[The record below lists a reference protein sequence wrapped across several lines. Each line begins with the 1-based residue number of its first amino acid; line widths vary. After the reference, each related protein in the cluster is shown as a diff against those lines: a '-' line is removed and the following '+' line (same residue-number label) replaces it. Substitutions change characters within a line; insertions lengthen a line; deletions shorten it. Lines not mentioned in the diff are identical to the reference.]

1 MAQVKIKD
9 LYPLSPMQEGMLFH
23 SILDQKSEAYFEQT
37 VITIQDILDASLI
50 QQSLQKL
57 VDRYDIFRTVFM
69 YKETERPLQVVLEQR
84 EATPIHVENWSGQ
97 PDEEKKSL
105 LESFLKNDRQT
116 GFDLE
121 KEVPIRLALIQWTK
135 EDSKLIWS
143 FPHIVMDGWCMGTVA
158 QDFFDIYISLRDNTF
173 LKLGPVFP
181 FSSFIQWLERQ
192 NKEEAAAYWQRYLLN
207 VENETVVP
215 GYTRSFDSSYRAKQF
230 TSIWEERLTQGLE
243 HIAKQYRVTVSTVFQ
258 TLWGILLQ
266 TYNNSN
272 DVILGSVVSGRPDE
286 VPGIENMVGLFINT
300 IPVRIISSPEQRFS
314 DLLASVQDS
323 MMESNRYSYLSL
335 ADIQSHTSLKQNLI
349 GHIVVFENYPISED
363 LMSLEEESKTIRISE
378 VEEIEQTNYDLNV
391 VVVPGCKLEIRF
403 SYNELTYDSNMI
415 QLIASHLSQAMEQ
428 VLLNPDIS
436 VKDLD
441 FVTTEEKQ
449 WLLFDFN
456 DTRTLYPAEHTIH
469 HCFEEQ
475 AEKTPE
481 AVAIVFEDRE
491 LTYRELNTKANQL
504 ASKLRK
510 LGVQPDTIVAIL
522 TERSPE
528 MIIGVLGILK
538 AGAAYLPIDPV
549 YPQDRITFM
558 LQDSHSDILLTLS
571 GRGSQTTGFEFSG
584 IVLDLGDIGSYDTD
598 VFTSSNRS
606 ATADHL
612 AYVMYTSG
620 STGRPKG
627 VMIEHRNVIRLV
639 KNTNYVQFAENDRI
653 LMTGALVF
661 DACTFEIWGALL
673 NGLRLY
679 IVPESI
685 ILNAVKLGTALA
697 QNHITTMWLTSPLF
711 NQLAQQKPELFSP
724 LKYLLVGGDVLS
736 PAIIAN
742 VREKCPGLTIING
755 YGPTENTTFSCC
767 FPIEKEHS
775 NIPIGRPIGNS
786 TVYILDS
793 SNRLLPIGAQG
804 EICVGGDGLA
814 RGYLNRDELTREKFV
829 PNPFIPGEKMYRTG
843 DLGRWLPDGNLEY
856 LGRIDQQVK
865 IRGYRIEPGEIETR
879 LMRHDAIHGV
889 HVAVRAANDGQKTLC
904 AYIAT
909 DAVLTISEM
918 KAHLAGQLPDYMI
931 PAQYVFLPSLPLN
944 TNGKIDRQALPK
956 PEAINSSQL
965 EYTAPRNEV
974 EQQLANLWQTVL
986 GVERVGI
993 DDSFFELGGHSLKA
1007 IQLVSKAQELNIP
1020 LDIHQLLQYQTIRS
1034 LYDLLQRGE
1043 AGVEETSKLIADPQE
1058 AGRII
1063 GEAFGTHALLRTV
1076 SSAQQDYL
1084 FLQLEP
1090 FHAEQVQD
1098 ITEFIQS
1105 RIHPELYP
1113 HYIIPWGIDEP
1124 HWVCGVPVTDDSELT
1139 NPEQEALIQHQAEEW
1154 ADNIAD
1160 LNTEWSTHILAP
1172 DTIGQYPLAPVQLY
1186 HLQHPVGS
1194 GMSIRL
1200 DNYLNIPR
1208 LTAAILRLI
1217 HRHELLRSVIMKSD
1231 ETWTW
1236 GLKPAPEHISLPM
1249 VDLSE
1254 YPVYIQQR
1262 LLSYM
1267 VPKLYE
1273 EPYEQTHALQYRI
1286 VLIHLNLREQLLLL
1300 PCSHI
1305 IFDATSGGI
1314 LRRQLLD
1321 EYHHPQQ
1328 APQQAEANH
1337 YRDYVEHIR
1346 QGPQGISDQQM
1357 NKQFRLQ
1364 VFGENNDLIQ
1374 ALTQNRNHA
1383 VSTKYHWRLDVSHT
1397 PEPGQSASM
1406 WSLSLQIAYQF
1417 FSAYFHISEVPLWM
1431 TNYGRQY
1438 GDQNYFGTVG
1448 ECIDHIPIVL
1458 QEDDIAAREKG
1469 ILAQLGSATRHHL
1482 NFFNLMI
1489 NTDMEEA
1496 YPDSSRI
1503 LKKGLEQLP
1512 VVFNYL
1518 GESRED
1524 SALFDQMDADGEKLS
1539 VNKAIFFEIQHVG
1552 KVLEISLILPYEED
1566 RQYIHQ
1572 IFQAASDR
1580 LLNALTISQ

>member
-1 MAQVKIKD
+1 
-9 LYPLSPMQEGMLFH
+9 MLFH

-37 VITIQDILDASLI
+37 VITSQDILDASLV

-57 VDRYDIFRTVFM
+57 VNRYDIFRTVFI

-84 EATPIHVENWSGQ
+84 EAAPINVENWSRQ
-97 PDEEKKSL
+97 TDEEKKAL
-105 LESFLKNDRQT
+105 LESFLKNDRQI

-121 KEVPIRLALIQWTK
+121 KDVPIRLALIRWTE

-158 QDFFDIYISLRDNTF
+158 QDFFDIYISLRDNTP
-173 LKLGPVFP
+173 LKLVPVFP

-192 NKEEAAAYWQRYLLN
+192 DKEEAAAYWQRYLLE

-215 GYTRSFDSSYRAKQF
+215 GYTQSFDSSYRAEQF

-243 HIAKQYRVTVSTVFQ
+243 RIAKQYRVTVSTVFQ

-272 DVILGSVVSGRPDE
+272 DVIMGSVVSGRPDE

-314 DLLASVQDS
+314 DLLASVQVS

-349 GHIVVFENYPISED
+349 RHIVVFENYPISED
-363 LMSLEEESKTIRISE
+363 LMSLEEESKAIRITE

-391 VVVPGCKLEIRF
+391 VVVPGHKLEIKF
-403 SYNELTYDSNMI
+403 SYNELTYDQNMI

-428 VLLNPDIS
+428 VLLNPDIR
-436 VKDLD
+436 VKDLE
-441 FVTTEEKQ
+441 FLTTEERRR
-449 WLLFDFN
+449 LLFDFN
-456 DTRTLYPAEHTIH
+456 DTRTLYPAEQTIH

-481 AVAIVFEDRE
+481 AVAIVFENRE
-491 LTYRELNTKANQL
+491 LTYRELNIKANQL

-538 AGAAYLPIDPV
+538 AGAAYLPIDPS

-558 LQDSHSDILLTLS
+558 LQDSRSNILLTLS

-584 IVLDLGDIGSYDTD
+584 TVLDLGDIGSYDAD
-598 VFTSSNRS
+598 VFTSFNLS
-606 ATADHL
+606 ATTADHL

-685 ILNAVKLGTALA
+685 ILNAVKLGTALE
-697 QNHITTMWLTSPLF
+697 QNHISTMWLTSPLF
-711 NQLAQQKPELFSP
+711 NQLALQKPELFSP

-767 FPIEKEHS
+767 FPIEKEYS

-786 TVYILDS
+786 TAYILDS
-793 SNRLLPIGAQG
+793 SNRLLPIGTQG

-814 RGYLNRDELTREKFV
+814 RGYLNRDDLTQEKFV

-843 DLGRWLPDGNLEY
+843 DLGRWLPDGYLEY

-879 LMRHDAIHGV
+879 LMGHEDIHGV
-889 HVAVRAANDGQKTLC
+889 YVALRTTNDGQKTLC

-909 DAVLTISEM
+909 DAVLTMSGM

-931 PAQYVFLPSLPLN
+931 PAQYVFLPVLPLN
-944 TNGKIDRQALPK
+944 TNGKIDRQALPE
-956 PEAINSSQL
+956 PETISSPQV

-974 EQQLANLWQTVL
+974 ERQLANLWQTVL
-986 GVERVGI
+986 GAERVGI

-1020 LDIHQLLQYQTIRS
+1020 LEIHQLLQYQTIRS

-1043 AGVEETSKLIADPQE
+1043 EGGENTSKLISDSQE

-1063 GEAFGTHALLRTV
+1063 GEAFGAHALLRTV

-1105 RIHPELYP
+1105 HIHPELYP
-1113 HYIIPWGIDEP
+1113 HYIIPWGTDEP
-1124 HWVCGVPVTDDSELT
+1124 YRICGIPVTDDSELT
-1139 NPEQEALIQHQAEEW
+1139 SPEQEACTQHQAEEW
-1154 ADNIAD
+1154 VANIAD
-1160 LNTEWSTHILAP
+1160 LNTEWSTNILAP

-1200 DNYLNIPR
+1200 DSYLDILR

-1217 HRHELLRSVIMKSD
+1217 HRHELLRSVIVKSD
-1231 ETWTW
+1231 ETWAW
-1236 GLKPAPEHISLPM
+1236 GLKPAPEHISLPT
-1249 VDLSE
+1249 VDLSG
-1254 YPVYIQQR
+1254 YPIYIQQR

-1273 EPYEQTHALQYRI
+1273 ELYEQTHSLQYRI
-1286 VLIHLNLREQLLLL
+1286 VLIRLNLREQLLLL

-1321 EYHHPQQ
+1321 EYHHPQP
-1328 APQQAEANH
+1328 APQPAEANQ
-1337 YRDYVEHIR
+1337 YRDYVEHIC
-1346 QGPQGISDQQM
+1346 QGPQGISDQQI

-1364 VFGENNDLIQ
+1364 MFGENNDRIQ
-1374 ALTQNRNHA
+1374 ALTQTRNHE
-1383 VSTKYHWRLDVSHT
+1383 VSTKYHWRLDLSDT
-1397 PEPGQSASM
+1397 PELGQSANM
-1406 WSLSLQIAYQF
+1406 WSLSLQMASQF
-1417 FSAYFHISEVPLWM
+1417 FSTYFHISEVPLWM

-1438 GDQNYFGTVG
+1438 GDQNYFGTMG

-1458 QEDDIAAREKG
+1458 QEDDIVAREKG
-1469 ILAQLGSATRHHL
+1469 ILAQLDSATRHHL
-1482 NFFNLMI
+1482 NFFNLII
-1489 NTDMEEA
+1489 NADMEEA

-1524 SALFDQMDADGEKLS
+1524 SALFDHMDVDGQKAS
-1539 VNKAIFFEIQHVG
+1539 VNEAIFFETQHVG
-1552 KVLEISLILPYEED
+1552 QVLEISLILPYEED

>member
-1 MAQVKIKD
+1 MKIKD

-37 VITIQDILDASLI
+37 VITSQDILDASLV

-57 VDRYDIFRTVFM
+57 VNRYDIFRTVFI

-84 EATPIHVENWSGQ
+84 EAAPINVENWSRQ
-97 PDEEKKSL
+97 TDEEKKAL
-105 LESFLKNDRQT
+105 LESFLKNDRQI

-121 KEVPIRLALIQWTK
+121 KDVPIRLALIRWTE

-158 QDFFDIYISLRDNTF
+158 QDFFDIYISLRDNTP
-173 LKLGPVFP
+173 LKLVPVFP

-192 NKEEAAAYWQRYLLN
+192 DKEEAAAYWQRYLLE

-215 GYTRSFDSSYRAKQF
+215 GYTQSFDSSYRAEQF

-243 HIAKQYRVTVSTVFQ
+243 RIAKQYRVTVSTVFQ

-272 DVILGSVVSGRPDE
+272 DVIMGSVVSGRPDE

-314 DLLASVQDS
+314 DLLASVQVS

-349 GHIVVFENYPISED
+349 RHIVVFENYPISED
-363 LMSLEEESKTIRISE
+363 LMSLEEESKAIRITE

-391 VVVPGCKLEIRF
+391 VVVPGHKLEIKF
-403 SYNELTYDSNMI
+403 SYNELTYDQNMI

-428 VLLNPDIS
+428 VLLNPDIR
-436 VKDLD
+436 VKDLE
-441 FVTTEEKQ
+441 FLTTEERRR
-449 WLLFDFN
+449 LLFDFN
-456 DTRTLYPAEHTIH
+456 DTRTLYPAEQTIH

-481 AVAIVFEDRE
+481 AVAIVFENRE
-491 LTYRELNTKANQL
+491 LTYRELNIKANQL

-538 AGAAYLPIDPV
+538 AGAAYLPIDPS

-558 LQDSHSDILLTLS
+558 LQDSRSNILLTLS

-584 IVLDLGDIGSYDTD
+584 TVLDLGDIGSYDAD
-598 VFTSSNRS
+598 VFTSFNLS
-606 ATADHL
+606 ATTADHL

-685 ILNAVKLGTALA
+685 ILNAVKLGTALE
-697 QNHITTMWLTSPLF
+697 QNHISTMWLTSPLF
-711 NQLAQQKPELFSP
+711 NQLALQKPELFSP

-767 FPIEKEHS
+767 FPIEKEYS

-786 TVYILDS
+786 TAYILDS
-793 SNRLLPIGAQG
+793 SNRLLPIGTQG

-814 RGYLNRDELTREKFV
+814 RGYLNRDDLTQEKFV

-843 DLGRWLPDGNLEY
+843 DLGRWLPDGYLEY

-879 LMRHDAIHGV
+879 LMGHEDIHGV
-889 HVAVRAANDGQKTLC
+889 YVALRTTNDGQKTLC

-909 DAVLTISEM
+909 DAVLTMSGM

-931 PAQYVFLPSLPLN
+931 PAQYVFLPVLPLN
-944 TNGKIDRQALPK
+944 TNGKIDRQALPE
-956 PEAINSSQL
+956 PETISSPQV

-974 EQQLANLWQTVL
+974 ERQLANLWQTVL
-986 GVERVGI
+986 GAERVGI

-1020 LDIHQLLQYQTIRS
+1020 LEIHQLLQYQTIRS

-1043 AGVEETSKLIADPQE
+1043 EGGENTSKLISDSQE

-1063 GEAFGTHALLRTV
+1063 GEAFGAHALLRTV

-1105 RIHPELYP
+1105 HIHPELYP
-1113 HYIIPWGIDEP
+1113 HYIIPWGTDEP
-1124 HWVCGVPVTDDSELT
+1124 YRICGIPVTDDSELT
-1139 NPEQEALIQHQAEEW
+1139 SPEQEACTQHQAEEW
-1154 ADNIAD
+1154 VANIAD
-1160 LNTEWSTHILAP
+1160 LNTEWSTNILAP

-1200 DNYLNIPR
+1200 DSYLDILR

-1217 HRHELLRSVIMKSD
+1217 HRHELLRSVIVKSD
-1231 ETWTW
+1231 ETWAW
-1236 GLKPAPEHISLPM
+1236 GLKPAPEHISLPT
-1249 VDLSE
+1249 VDLSG
-1254 YPVYIQQR
+1254 YPIYIQQR

-1273 EPYEQTHALQYRI
+1273 ELYEQTHSLQYRI
-1286 VLIHLNLREQLLLL
+1286 VLIRLNLREQLLLL

-1321 EYHHPQQ
+1321 EYHHPQP
-1328 APQQAEANH
+1328 APQPAEANQ
-1337 YRDYVEHIR
+1337 YRDYVEHIC
-1346 QGPQGISDQQM
+1346 QGPQGISDQQI

-1364 VFGENNDLIQ
+1364 MFGENNDRIQ
-1374 ALTQNRNHA
+1374 ALTQTRNHE
-1383 VSTKYHWRLDVSHT
+1383 VSTKYHWRLDLSDT
-1397 PEPGQSASM
+1397 PELGQSANM
-1406 WSLSLQIAYQF
+1406 WSLSLQMASQF
-1417 FSAYFHISEVPLWM
+1417 FSTYFHISEVPLWM

-1438 GDQNYFGTVG
+1438 GDQNYFGTMG

-1458 QEDDIAAREKG
+1458 QEDDIVAREKG
-1469 ILAQLGSATRHHL
+1469 ILAQLDSATRHHL
-1482 NFFNLMI
+1482 NFFNLII
-1489 NTDMEEA
+1489 NADMEEA

-1524 SALFDQMDADGEKLS
+1524 SALFDHMDVDGQKAS
-1539 VNKAIFFEIQHVG
+1539 VNEAIFFETQHVG
-1552 KVLEISLILPYEED
+1552 QVLEISLILPYEED